1 MSAES
6 HMSLGASVEK
16 RREERKPIDIVL
28 NKYIDG
34 EPHLCCAVNISR
46 GGMLLRRVFE
56 PDRQHHR
63 VVLEFQLPGS
73 QRVLRAQGRTLSSTG
88 GRACG
93 VRFTRLSPETDEL
106 LAQFLRPSAAAAR
119 PLD

>member
-1 MSAES
+1 
-6 HMSLGASVEK
+6 MSLPALVEQ
-16 RREERKPIDIVL
+16 RRDARKPIDIVL
-28 NKYIDG
+28 NKYIEG

-73 QRVLRAQGRTLSSTG
+73 QRVLRAEGRTLSSAG
-88 GRACG
+88 GRSCG
-93 VRFTRLSPETDEL
+93 VRFTRMSPETDQL
-106 LAQFLRPSAAAAR
+106 LQQFLRASAPAS
-119 PLD
+119 PPG

>member
-1 MSAES
+1 MSVS
-6 HMSLGASVEK
+6 MNASCEK
-16 RREERKPIDIVL
+16 RRDARKPIDIVL

-56 PDRQHHR
+56 PDRQHHA

-73 QRVLRAQGRTLSSTG
+73 ERVLRAEGRALSSPG
-88 GRACG
+88 GRSCG
-93 VRFTRLSPETDEL
+93 VRFTAMSRETGQL
-106 LAQFLRPSAAAAR
+106 LEQFLGQGSPTPAAGSA
-119 PLD
+119 PH